1 MNKFIT
7 YQSFYT
13 MEEAEN
19 CASILEEN
27 NIIVRIETDK
37 PLLDKQIIGEDLDL
51 NVHLKIREE
60 DYSKADAVMDSMAEE
75 VAEEIVEEKD
85 EHYLLKFSNEE
96 LINVIRKPDEWS
108 KQDYF
113 LSHKILSDRGVII
126 PDEKISAYKAERLH
140 ELSQPESGVNGW
152 LALGYLLAVLG
163 GLLGIPF
170 GYLLMS
176 SKKIV
181 PDGSLVY
188 LFDEKTRAHGKIIC
202 ILSLIIASISG
213 ALIIFAY

>member
-37 PLLDKQIIGEDLDL
+37 PLLDKQIIGDDLDL
-51 NVHLKIREE
+51 SVHLKIREE
-60 DYSKADAVMDSMAEE
+60 DYSKADAVIDSMAEE

-113 LSHKILSDRGVII
+113 LSHRILSDRGVII
-126 PDEKISAYKAERLH
+126 PEEKISAYKAERLQ

-152 LALGYLLAVLG
+152 LAMGYLLAMLG
-163 GLLGIPF
+163 GILGIPF
-170 GYLLMS
+170 GYLLMT
-176 SKKIV
+176 SKKVI
-181 PDGSLVY
+181 PDGSMVY
-188 LFDEKTRAHGKIIC
+188 LFDENTRAHGKIIC
-202 ILSLIIASISG
+202 IVSLIVASISG
-213 ALIIFAY
+213 ILIIFAY